1 MNLMHQIN
9 LDPTIVERVKQRRGR
24 LHAYESLEPTRTA
37 LIVIDMQNI
46 WLEEGQP
53 AQLPYGQGI
62 VPNINR
68 LARAVRTKGGR
79 VVWVKMHH
87 TAEVAESW
95 SNYMDFFG
103 AGHMTAMN
111 DGLKPGNHGARL
123 WHEMDVRPGDETV
136 IKTRYS
142 AFIQGSSDLEA
153 RLRSLDVD
161 TLLITGVGTS
171 VCCESTARDATM
183 LNFKT
188 IMVADANATASD
200 YAHNASLNLLFG
212 HFADVYLTDEVIALL
227 QGAAKAAA
235 E

>member
-1 MNLMHQIN
+1 M
-9 LDPTIVERVKQRRGR
+9 
-24 LHAYESLEPTRTA
+24 
-37 LIVIDMQNI
+37 
-46 WLEEGQP
+46 
-53 AQLPYGQGI
+53 
-62 VPNINR
+62 
-68 LARAVRTKGGR
+68 ARA
-79 VVWVKMHH
+79 
-87 TAEVAESW
+87 S
-95 SNYMDFFG
+95 F
-103 AGHMTAMN
+103 
-111 DGLKPGNHGARL
+111 P
-123 WHEMDVRPGDETV
+123 
-136 IKTRYS
+136 TRYS
-142 AFIQGSSDLEA
+142 AFIQGSSDLES